1 MKDWKKIIGYF
12 IPIIAL
18 VIANI
23 AKVDDPS
30 QIEGALEIIV
40 SGIFGLLAAIGIYQS
55 HDKNNDNANG

>member
-40 SGIFGLLAAIGIYQS
+40 SGIFGLLAAIGVYRNN
-55 HDKNNDNANG
+55 DKNNDNANG

>member
-23 AKVDDPS
+23 VKVDDPS
-30 QIEGALEIIV
+30 QIEGALEVIV
-40 SGIFGLLAAIGIYQS
+40 SGVFGLLAAIGVYKN
-55 HDKNNDNANG
+55 HDKDSDS

>member
-23 AKVDDPS
+23 AKVDDPE
-30 QIEGALEIIV
+30 QIEGALEIII
-40 SGIFGLLAAIGIYQS
+40 SGVFGLLAAIGVYQS
-55 HDKNNDNANG
+55 HDKSDEK

>member
-30 QIEGALEIIV
+30 QIEGALEVIV
-40 SGIFGLLAAIGIYQS
+40 SGIFGLLAAIGVYRS

>member
-18 VIANI
+18 VISNI

-30 QIEGALEIIV
+30 QIEGALEVIV
-40 SGIFGLLAAIGIYQS
+40 SGVFGLLAAIGVYQS
-55 HDKNNDNANG
+55 HDKTND

>member
-12 IPIIAL
+12 IPIVAL

-40 SGIFGLLAAIGIYQS
+40 SGAFGLLAAIGVY
-55 HDKNNDNANG
+55 KNNDKSDEKDEK

>member
-1 MKDWKKIIGYF
+1 MKDWRKIIGYF

-23 AKVDDPS
+23 VKVDDPS

-40 SGIFGLLAAIGIYQS
+40 SGVFGLLAAIGVYQN
-55 HDKNNDNANG
+55 HDKT

>member
-40 SGIFGLLAAIGIYQS
+40 SGIFGLLAAIGVYQS
-55 HDKNNDNANG
+55 NEKNNNNENN